1 MDFAEIFTTAKE
13 ALLTSKLRTG
23 LAVLGIVIGIA
34 AVITLMSLGQGG
46 QEAVSAQIESLGSNL
61 ITVMPGAQESGGVRG
76 AVGTQATLTLED
88 AKALEAAGLPS
99 VSAVSAELAR
109 SGQLTAGSTNT
120 NTRVTGV
127 MPSYQVV
134 RNLEVATGVFISEQD
149 LLGQRKVVVLGPQVV
164 ADLFGEGIDPVG
176 ETVRINRMAFR
187 VVGVTV
193 SKGGSGFL
201 NQDDIV
207 FVPLTTAMKQLFGED
222 SVGSISVM
230 AIDEDLM
237 DQAREDV
244 GFFLLS
250 RHGIIDPADADFSL
264 VSQEDVL
271 GAVSQVTGTFTALLS
286 GIAAISLLVG
296 GIGIMNIMIVTVTER
311 TREIGLRKA
320 VGAKSRDIT
329 AQFLIEA
336 VILTLVG
343 GVFGI
348 VIGVGLS
355 FVLTK
360 FVPVPFVFSVKSV
373 ILAVGVSSGIGVI
386 FGFYPARQAAKL
398 SPIEALRYE

>member
-1 MDFAEIFTTAKE
+1 MDFREIFTTAKE

-34 AVITLMSLGQGG
+34 AVITLISLGQGG
-46 QEAVSAQIESLGSNL
+46 QEAISASIESLGSNL

-76 AVGTQATLTLED
+76 AVGTQATLTYED

-99 VSAVSAELAR
+99 INAVSAELAR
-109 SGQLTAGSTNT
+109 GGQLTAGSANT

-127 MPSYQVV
+127 MPSYKTV
-134 RNLEVATGVFISEQD
+134 RNLEVATGVFVSEQD

-164 ADLFGEGIDPVG
+164 TDLFGEGVDPVG

-193 SKGGSGFL
+193 SKGGSGFM
-201 NQDDIV
+201 NQDDIA

-222 SVGSISVM
+222 SVGSISIM
-230 AIDEDLM
+230 ATDEDLM

-244 GFFLLS
+244 GFFLMA
-250 RHGIIDPADADFSL
+250 RHGIADPSEADFSL
-264 VSQEDVL
+264 ISQEDVL
-271 GAVSQVTGTFTALLS
+271 GAISQVTGTFTALLS

-329 AQFLIEA
+329 AQFLVEA
-336 VILTLVG
+336 VILTIVG
-343 GVFGI
+343 GVIGI
-348 VIGVGLS
+348 GLGVGLS
-355 FVLTK
+355 FLLTK
-360 FVPVPFVFSVKSV
+360 FVPVPFVFSIKSV
-373 ILAVGVSSGIGVI
+373 ILAVGVSSGIGVV
-386 FGFYPARQAAKL
+386 FGYYPARQAAKL